1 MRQAT
6 ATTGEYAASYKAGIT
21 KNNTGNK
28 LQRESQQATHAASN
42 NSNVQIKKRKHL
54 LQDIQVEI
62 HDING
67 T

>member
-6 ATTGEYAASYKAGIT
+6 ATTGHAASYKAGIT
-21 KNNTGNK
+21 KSNAGSK

-42 NSNVQIKKRKHL
+42 NSNVQIEKRKHL

-62 HDING
+62 QDING